1 MVHPAVFEATG
12 VDPER
17 WSGFAFGFGIDR
29 IAFMRHEFEDLRSL
43 IENDLRF
50 LTQF

>member
-12 VDPER
+12 VDTEEY
-17 WSGFAFGFGIDR
+17 SGFAFGFGIDR
-29 IAFMRHEFEDLRSL
+29 LAIMRHGIEDIRSFM
-43 IENDLRF
+43 ENDIRF